1 MSLRLFASAL
11 VVSSFSIGS
20 AQAQDASA
28 DGQRLFQQRCG
39 TCHSVQPGQTR
50 VGPNLSG
57 VFGRKAG
64 TVEGARYSD
73 ALKNAGIV
81 WSDETLNAY
90 LDDPRKLVPN
100 TTMTISLRDQT
111 QRGAI
116 VAYLRG
122 LSSQTPAAQ

>member
-1 MSLRLFASAL
+1 MSVKLLASAL
-11 VVSSFSIGS
+11 VISNISIGS

-28 DGQRLFQQRCG
+28 DGQRFFQQRCG

-73 ALKNAGIV
+73 ALKNSGIA
-81 WSDETLNAY
+81 WNDETLNAY

-100 TTMTISLRDQT
+100 TTMTISLRDQA

-122 LSSQTPAAQ
+122 LPPQTPAAQ